1 MKDKK
6 KDIKKKYDFNNYKS
20 FSQYISK
27 NDYDPKKILNK
38 VCKITEKEYDHF
50 LNVLYPAF
58 WVNSENGESSFYLNE
73 CLTEDIYYKFF
84 NLKEEYWCIV
94 ERINKISKEDLIKEN
109 MI

>member
-6 KDIKKKYDFNNYKS
+6 KDIKKKYDFNNFKS

-27 NDYDPKKILNK
+27 NDYNPKKILNK
-38 VCKITEKEYDHF
+38 VCKIDSKTYHYF
-50 LNVLYPAF
+50 LEVLYPAF
-58 WVNSENGESSFYLNE
+58 WVNEENGLNSFYLNE

-84 NLKEEYWCIV
+84 NLKNEYWVIV
-94 ERINKISKEDLIKEN
+94 ERINKISRADLIKEN